1 MKMNTQKSRLADIS
15 LILVALLWGG
25 GFISVSNALDAVT
38 PMYLMTMRM
47 TFAGLTF
54 LLLFPKLR
62 GMTKTDLKYG
72 FYAAITM
79 FLGFGFQTVGLQYTE
94 VSKQG
99 FLTATY
105 VVFVPFLYWIIYKR
119 MPQKKVFFA
128 SFIVLIGIAL
138 VGLTGDLTLGLGD
151 TLTLCCAFFFALQII
166 VTAAGVEKVSPFKL
180 AFLQFAFAAV
190 MFAVT
195 AVLTESFPAHLF
207 DFSGTSS
214 NAAAVAGAPVA
225 ASASAASASDFGVGM
240 TASKIGVHIDI
251 GRTWLAILYMSVFA
265 TFVCFLVQTI
275 AQKHTTPARASIF
288 LSLESVFAAILG
300 VLMLGEELTLRKLI
314 GFALIFASVL
324 LIEVDFKWKKEQNKE
339 Q

>member
-1 MKMNTQKSRLADIS
+1 MNIQKSRLADIS

-25 GFISVSNALDAVT
+25 GFIAVSNALDAVT

-47 TFAGLTF
+47 TIAGLTF

-72 FYAAITM
+72 FYAAVTM

-105 VVFVPFLYWIIYKR
+105 VVFVPFLYWMIYRR
-119 MPQKKVFFA
+119 MPQKKVFLA

-138 VGLTGDLTLGLGD
+138 VGLTSDLTIGIGD

-195 AVLTESFPAHLF
+195 AVFTEKFPVHLF
-207 DFSGTSS
+207 DFSGAASS
-214 NAAAVAGAPVA
+214 VAGAYE
-225 ASASAASASDFGVGM
+225 SGSNFDL
-240 TASKIGVHIDI
+240 
-251 GRTWLAILYMSVFA
+251 GRTWFAILYMSILA

-300 VLMLGEELTLRKLI
+300 VMMLGEELTFRKLI

-324 LIEVDFKWKKEQNKE
+324 MIEIDFTRKKKTK
-339 Q
+339 

>member
-1 MKMNTQKSRLADIS
+1 MNIQKSRLADIS

-25 GFISVSNALDAVT
+25 GFIAVSNALDAVT

-47 TFAGLTF
+47 TIAGLTF

-72 FYAAITM
+72 FYAAVTM

-105 VVFVPFLYWIIYKR
+105 VVFVPFLYWMIYRR
-119 MPQKKVFFA
+119 MPQKKVFLA

-138 VGLTGDLTLGLGD
+138 VGLTSELTIGIGD

-166 VTAAGVEKVSPFKL
+166 VTAVGVEKVSPFKL

-190 MFAVT
+190 MFAVA
-195 AVLTESFPAHLF
+195 AVSTEAFPAHLF
-207 DFSGTSS
+207 DFSGG
-214 NAAAVAGAPVA
+214 AALQTAI
-225 ASASAASASDFGVGM
+225 ASGFDV
-240 TASKIGVHIDI
+240 
-251 GRTWLAILYMSVFA
+251 GRTWFAILYMSILA

-300 VLMLGEELTLRKLI
+300 VMMLGEELTFRKLI
-314 GFALIFASVL
+314 GFTLIFASVL
-324 LIEVDFKWKKEQNKE
+324 LIEVDFTSKKQKKNTEK
-339 Q
+339 